1 MIVSKTSEL
10 LHPTPLVWGRA
21 GQVGAWGNQNGI
33 GDSCVVDFQTSGPLV
48 SRSANVMVR
57 STSSFA
63 LLRD

>member
-1 MIVSKTSEL
+1 
-10 LHPTPLVWGRA
+10 VWGRA